1 MKTFL
6 LRLWLVAVLTLL
18 AQAVLAQSEKPTV
31 LVLGDSL
38 SAAYN
43 IGLDQ
48 GWVSL
53 LEQRLAPEVAVVN
66 ASISGETTA
75 GGVRR
80 LPGLLD
86 RHQPE
91 LVVIELGANDGL
103 RGQSLSAMRDNLEDM
118 IRMSREVDAQV
129 ALLGIELPTNY
140 GRSYREAFAAI
151 YRDLAEQYELKL
163 LPFFLDGVALEG
175 GMMQEDGLHPTAQAQ
190 PVLLDNAWPVICDS
204 LSVQVQ
210 ACNSN

>member
-18 AQAVLAQSEKPTV
+18 TQAVLAQSEKPTV

-43 IGLDQ
+43 IALDE

-53 LEQRLAPEVAVVN
+53 LEQRLAPEFAVVN

-80 LPGLLD
+80 LPTLLD
-86 RHQPE
+86 RHSPE

-103 RGQSLSAMRDNLEDM
+103 RGQPLSAMRDNLEDM

-140 GRSYREAFAAI
+140 GRGYREAFSAI
-151 YRDLAEQYELKL
+151 YRDLAEQYELSL
-163 LPFFLDGVALEG
+163 LPFFLEGVALEN
-175 GMMQEDGLHPTAQAQ
+175 GMMQDDGLHPTADAQA
-190 PVLLDNAWPVICDS
+190 VLLDNAWPVICES
-204 LSVQVQ
+204 LSTPVQ
-210 ACNSN
+210 ACRED